1 MITRTDPLFPYTTL
15 FRSAGIDEH
24 PLGRNDV
31 VEIGIAM
38 LVIVEMIEG
47 PARPLAAAIVDLE
60 HHIAVIDE
68 ILRQRAIADGAF
80 VARAAVDVDHR
91 GSPVEIGR
99 AACRERVGQYV

>member
-1 MITRTDPLFPYTTL
+1 MRIMDWSSDVCSSDPIGAEGEPRKRHISAVALAL
-15 FRSAGIDEH
+15 DRNLRRIDEAGIDEH

-60 HHIAVIDE
+60 HHIA
-68 ILRQRAIADGAF
+68 
-80 VARAAVDVDHR
+80 
-91 GSPVEIGR
+91 EIGR
-99 AACRERVGQYV
+99 ALCGDRVGQYG